1 MRAGTLWKRF
11 RRRLQY
17 WLDHSERQRLL
28 WEEMEFHIES
38 MTQELA
44 AQGMSQAEARA
55 AAHRKFGNMT
65 QKSEEARSTWIARW
79 MSDLAQD
86 LHHAFRGMRRDAG
99 FTAFTILIAGLGIGA
114 SSTVFSVVNAL
125 LLRPLPF
132 RDPGR
137 LVWISNGENFTTQTE
152 HYSDLRESNRS
163 FSDLAGWSG
172 YYRAGDKELTG
183 IGEPERLTSVPVT
196 GNLFALLGVEPAIG
210 RSFTTEECQGRYS
223 APAAM
228 VLSHNFW
235 RRRFDSNPNVVGR
248 KLMLNNQP
256 VTVVGVLPASFDFA
270 SVFAPGTSIDAFVPW
285 PLNDKNKPQGNTMP
299 IVGRLKPG
307 ATLQGAQAEFTALAK
322 QLESQH
328 PERNN
333 IVPRLVPLA
342 QRVSGGVRPALFVLA
357 CAVGV
362 VMLIVCANLS
372 NLQLAKL
379 GTRQK
384 EMALRAALGA
394 GRSRLLRQMLTES
407 VAISC
412 CGAVLGLAL
421 AVAGTRELAHPRV
434 FNQAF
439 NLPLLESVR
448 MDGSALLFTLL
459 AAVGSGVLF
468 GLLPALRVTA
478 VSLREGM
485 QDGGRGACAGGKR
498 HGGFPI
504 ALRDGLVVSEV
515 AFACILL
522 VGAGLLIRSFLRVL
536 DVNLGFQP
544 ERAAALRI
552 DPSFRI
558 STLAQQ
564 NSFIDDVLHRAR
576 SVPGVLA
583 AGLTDVL
590 PLRDDRSFAVAARG
604 QVYEKGRQPEAFIR
618 VVSDGYF
625 DAAGV
630 PLRQGREFTE
640 RDRASSELVAVV
652 NETLARTLWPG
663 QNPVGQAIAINVGR
677 RVMSV
682 VGVVADV
689 RHAALETVG
698 GSELYMPMRQP
709 GDYAAMQL
717 VVRTALPP
725 DGLAAGIRTALRPID
740 PNLPVREFVT
750 FQDLVD
756 RAVSPRRFLV
766 LLLAG
771 FAAFALILA
780 SLGIYAVISFS
791 VSQRVQEI
799 GIRMALGA
807 SATDLQRRIVLR
819 TLGLAALG
827 LALGMAGSRVLSSA
841 LGSLLFGIT
850 TGDPVTFIEVGT
862 LLIAVA
868 AIAGYIPAWKA
879 SRIDPMVAL
888 RSN

>member
-1 MRAGTLWKRF
+1 MHASFSLKRF
-11 RRRLQY
+11 RRRLRY
-17 WLDHSERQRLL
+17 WLNRSERQRWLC
-28 WEEMEFHIES
+28 EEMEFHLES
-38 MTQELA
+38 MTQQLA
-44 AQGMSQAEARA
+44 AQGMSESDARA

-86 LHHAFRGMRRDAG
+86 LRYSFRGMRRNAG

-137 LVWISNGENFTTQTE
+137 LVWIANGNEFTTTQAE
-152 HYSDLRESNRS
+152 HFSDLRALNRS
-163 FSDLAGWSG
+163 FSDLAGF
-172 YYRAGDKELTG
+172 GDYGVGDRELTG
-183 IGEPERLTSVPVT
+183 TGEPERLTSVPVT
-196 GNLFALLGVEPAIG
+196 ENFFAVLGVRPAIG
-210 RSFTTEECQGRYS
+210 RSFTTEECQGKYS
-223 APAAM
+223 APPAM
-228 VLSHNFW
+228 LLSHDFW
-235 RRRFDSNPNVVGR
+235 RRRFASDPSIVGR
-248 KLMLNNQP
+248 KLVLDNQP
-256 VTVVGVLPASFDFA
+256 VMVVGVLPASFDFG
-270 SVFAPGTSIDAFVPW
+270 SVFAPGTSVDIFVPW
-285 PLNDKNKPQGNTMP
+285 PLTDKTKPNGNTTRV
-299 IVGRLKPG
+299 VGRLKPG
-307 ATLQGAQAEFTALAK
+307 ATLQGAQAEFMMLGK
-322 QLESQH
+322 QLEGQH
-328 PERNN
+328 PERND
-333 IVPRLVPLA
+333 ITPLLMPLE
-342 QRVSGGVRPALFVLA
+342 QHVSGRVTPALFVLA

-372 NLQLAKL
+372 NLQLARL
-379 GTRQK
+379 GARQK
-384 EMALRAALGA
+384 EIAMRAALGA
-394 GRSRLLRQMLTES
+394 GRFRLLRQMFTES
-407 VAISC
+407 VALSC
-412 CGAVLGLAL
+412 CGAVLGLIL
-421 AVAGTRELAHPRV
+421 AVAATRELAHL
-434 FNQAF
+434 NAF
-439 NLPLLESVR
+439 NLPLLETVR
-448 MDGSALLFTLL
+448 IDGSALAFTLL
-459 AAVGSGVLF
+459 AAVATGVLF
-468 GLLPALRVTA
+468 GLLPTLQVWTF
-478 VSLREGM
+478 SLREGLE
-485 QDGGRGACAGGKR
+485 DASRGSTGGKR
-498 HGGFPI
+498 HVWV
-504 ALRDGLVVSEV
+504 RDGLVVSEI

-522 VGAGLLIRSFLRVL
+522 VGAGLLMRSFLRVL

-558 STLAQQ
+558 SSAEQQ

-576 SVPGVLA
+576 SVPGIVA
-583 AGLTDVL
+583 AGITDVL
-590 PLRDDRSFAVAARG
+590 PLRDEREWAVSVKGQIYKRG
-604 QVYEKGRQPEAFIR
+604 YTLEPFIR

-625 DAAGV
+625 EAAGI
-630 PLRQGREFTE
+630 PLRAGRVFTE
-640 RDRASSELVAVV
+640 RDRASSEPVVVV
-652 NETLARTLWPG
+652 NETMARTLSPG
-663 QNPVGQAIAINVGR
+663 QNPIGQTITTYDR
-677 RVMSV
+677 RSVLGAV

-689 RHAALETVG
+689 RHEALESAS
-698 GSELYMPMRQP
+698 GSELYLPMRQT

-725 DGLAAGIRTALRPID
+725 DSLAAGIRTALRPID

-750 FQDLVD
+750 FPDLVD

-771 FAAFALILA
+771 FAGFALILA
-780 SLGIYAVISFS
+780 SLGIYAVISFL

-807 SATDLQRRIVLR
+807 SPRNVQIGILLR
-819 TLGLAALG
+819 TLALAALG

-850 TGDPVTFIEVGT
+850 TGDPATFIEVGT

-879 SRIDPMVAL
+879 SRIDPMVTL